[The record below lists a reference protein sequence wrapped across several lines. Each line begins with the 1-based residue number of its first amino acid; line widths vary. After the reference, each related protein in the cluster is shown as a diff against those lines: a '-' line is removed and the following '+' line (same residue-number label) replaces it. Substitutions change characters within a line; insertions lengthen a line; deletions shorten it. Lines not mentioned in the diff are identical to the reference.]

1 MRPNVPQNDPV
12 DVAVHVPETAA
23 LPRHVAL
30 STAANYAGQIVNL
43 GVWFFLTPFILHH
56 LGRDQYGLWVLVASF
71 VAYGTLADMGVGAA
85 LVKYVAEYRARGESE
100 IASQLIATS
109 LWLYCAAGLLVVA
122 VGAAIAPVVPDLL
135 AGVRRADRPTVSWL
149 VALVALGVAVQLPAT
164 AAASILRGLHRWDLV
179 NLVRSLAILTL
190 AGCTA
195 AILLLG
201 GKVISITAVVIPLT
215 LLFQVVSVYLIR
227 RVAPDLHF
235 GFRGASRSMVRQ
247 VTAFSSALF
256 GIQVAQA
263 VKLNTDEIVIGAG
276 ISVSAIAPYNFGRRL
291 SAIPALLTFQ
301 FVQVLLPTASRL
313 HAEGEEWLLREIY
326 LTGIRLTIAL
336 FAAIGGALI
345 VFAGPFLAAW
355 VGPQYAAS
363 ADIAVLLLVAAFL
376 EALMSLPSQL
386 LQGMNRHRP
395 LVAFALGSAALNLG
409 LSIALI
415 EPLGV
420 RGVAAG
426 TLIATSVEA
435 LIALPFSARVIGV
448 RPRQV
453 LRQVVVPGLLPLVPM
468 VAVLVALRD
477 TLAPSTIVTIILS
490 GLAGAI
496 TYAACYLVHPATTR
510 ERAVLRRIA
519 AVALAPFAG

>member
-1 MRPNVPQNDPV
+1 VTGEGPNS
-12 DVAVHVPETAA
+12 AA

-43 GVWFFLTPFILHH
+43 GVWFLLTPFILHH
-56 LGRDQYGLWVLVASF
+56 LGRDEFGLWVLVASF
-71 VAYGTLADMGVGAA
+71 VVYGSLADLGVGAA

-100 IASQLIATS
+100 AASQLIATS
-109 LWLYCAAGLLVVA
+109 LWLYCALGLLVIA

-135 AGVRRADRPTVSWL
+135 AGVRRVDRPTVSWL
-149 VALVALGVAVQLPAT
+149 VVIVALGVAVQLPAT

-179 NLVRSLAILTL
+179 NLIRTLAIVTL
-190 AGCTA
+190 AGATA
-195 AILLLG
+195 ALLLLG
-201 GKVISITAVVIPLT
+201 GKVLSITAVVIPVT
-215 LLFQVVSVYLIR
+215 LLWQVASIAVIR
-227 RVAPDLHF
+227 RVAPDLHV
-235 GFRGASRSMVRQ
+235 GFRGASRTMVRQ
-247 VTAFSSALF
+247 VTTFSSALF

-276 ISVSAIAPYNFGRRL
+276 ISVSAIAPYNFARRL

-301 FVQVLLPTASRL
+301 FVQVLLPLASRL
-313 HAEGEEWLLREIY
+313 HAEGAQALLREAY

-336 FAAIGGALI
+336 FAAVGGALV
-345 VFAGPFLAAW
+345 VFAAPFLAAW
-355 VGPQYAAS
+355 VGHQYAAS
-363 ADIAVLLLVAAFL
+363 ADIAVLLLFAAFL

-415 EPLGV
+415 EPFGV

-426 TLIATSVEA
+426 TLIATAAEA
-435 LIALPFSARVIGV
+435 SIALPFSARVIDV
-448 RPRQV
+448 RPLQV
-453 LRQVVVPGLLPLVPM
+453 LRQVIVPGMLPLIPM
-468 VAVLVALRD
+468 VAVLLALRD
-477 TLAPSTIVTIILS
+477 LLAPSSIVTIALS
-490 GLAGAI
+490 GLAGAV
-496 TYAACYLVHPATTR
+496 TYATFYLLYPATTR

-519 AVALAPFAG
+519 AFGLAPFTG